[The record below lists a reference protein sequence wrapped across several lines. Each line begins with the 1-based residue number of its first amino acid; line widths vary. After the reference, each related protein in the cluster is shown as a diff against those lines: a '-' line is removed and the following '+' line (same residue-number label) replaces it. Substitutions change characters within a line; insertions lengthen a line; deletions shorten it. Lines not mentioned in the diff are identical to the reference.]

1 MPLHLSPDYKPNL
14 ITDPA
19 YVRIFDTTLC
29 DGEQSPGATM
39 TISEK
44 ITVTRLLSRLSV
56 DIIEAGFPESSFNWR
71 TCRIT
76 RRCQSCVSWHML
88 TLATFILPT
97 ASASICSA
105 LYVDGPIVHTSF
117 VRRVLRNPFS
127 FSSASVTASTSI
139 VDAAAAI
146 ETPPMPFVD
155 ERITGTSDGLRSDG
169 GVCAAAELRKRRSLT
184 GRSDGRRKGDEA
196 REREG
201 LTGVRK

>member
-19 YVRIFDTTLC
+19 YVCIFDTTLC
-29 DGEQSPGATM
+29 DCEQSPGTTM

-44 ITVTRLLSRLSV
+44 ITVARLLSRLGV
-56 DIIEAGFPESSFNWR
+56 DIIEAGFPDSSFNRR
-71 TCRIT
+71 TCHIT
-76 RRCQSCVSWHML
+76 RRCQSCVPWHML
-88 TLATFILPT
+88 TLATFIPPT

-105 LYVDGPIVHTSF
+105 SHVDGLIVHTSF
-117 VRRVLRNPFS
+117 VRRVLQNPFS
-127 FSSASVTASTSI
+127 FSSASVTASMSI
-139 VDAAAAI
+139 ADAAATI

-155 ERITGTSDGLRSDG
+155 ERITGTGDGLRSGG
-169 GVCAAAELRKRRSLT
+169 GVCAAAELRKRQSLT
-184 GRSDGRRKGDEA
+184 GRSDGRRKVDEV